1 MAEQSRVL
9 TTGFPILVSLR
20 KKIQL
25 SVRALLLPFKAETI
39 F

>member
-1 MAEQSRVL
+1 MAEQSRLL

-20 KKIQL
+20 KKNQL
-25 SVRALLLPFKAETI
+25 SMYALLLPFKTKTI